1 MMITPKRIL
10 TLHDVCTLGRC
21 STVTATAVLAAC
33 GVQPCPLV
41 TALLSSTVDFGDFY
55 ASDTL
60 DAVQGSVP
68 YLKRFVG
75 HFDGIYTGYLG
86 GPGQVDTV
94 LDVFAQLG
102 GTDTLRIVDPVMGDG
117 GALYTTFDHEMVQ
130 QMQRLTAQADV
141 ILPNLTEARLLG
153 GLPADTPLTLEQTAQ
168 LAQKL
173 SHSGNCSVI
182 ITGAQQQAG
191 KVTTLCY
198 DRETRKLYTLTHT
211 YIDQHF
217 PGSGDLFASVLT
229 GAYLSG
235 ATLLGACRQACGFV
249 GMLMELAQD
258 APLDA
263 MQGLP
268 YEPYLYLLHDSF
280 VPKGVEIQELSAPYT
295 IN

>member
-55 ASDTL
+55 ACDTL

-86 GPGQVDTV
+86 GPGQVDTI

-102 GTDTLRIVDPVMGDG
+102 GSGTLRIVDPVMGDG

-153 GLPADTPLTLEQTAQ
+153 GLPADAPLTLGQTAQ
-168 LAQKL
+168 LAQTL
-173 SHSGNCSVI
+173 SHGGSCSVI
-182 ITGAQQQAG
+182 ITGAQQQAS

-198 DRETRKLYTLTHT
+198 DRETQKLYTLTHA
-211 YIDQHF
+211 YVEQHF

-229 GAYLSG
+229 GAHLSG
-235 ATLLGACRQACGFV
+235 ATLLDACQQACGFV

-268 YEPYLYLLHDSF
+268 YEPYLHLLHDSF
-280 VPKGVEIQELSAPYT
+280 VPQGVEIQELSAPYT

>member
-1 MMITPKRIL
+1 MMKIPKRIL

-55 ASDTL
+55 ACDTL

-68 YLKRFVG
+68 YLQRFVG
-75 HFDGIYTGYLG
+75 HFDGIYTGYLA
-86 GPGQVDTV
+86 GPGQVEPV
-94 LDVFAQLG
+94 LEVFDRLG
-102 GTDTLRIVDPVMGDG
+102 AADTLRIVDPVMGDG
-117 GALYTTFDHEMVQ
+117 GTLYATFNQEMVR
-130 QMQRLTAQADV
+130 QMQRLTARADV

-153 GLPADTPLTLEQTAQ
+153 GLPADAPLTLEQSAQ
-168 LAQKL
+168 LAQTL
-173 SHSGNCSVI
+173 SHGGSCSVI
-182 ITGAQQQAG
+182 ITGAQQQEG

-198 DRETRKLYTLTHT
+198 ERESGALYALTHA
-211 YIDQHF
+211 YVEQHF

-229 GAYLSG
+229 GAHLSG
-235 ATLLGACRQACGFV
+235 AALLDACQQACSFV

-268 YEPYLYLLHDSF
+268 YEPYLHLLHDGF
-280 VPKGVEIQELSAPYT
+280 PTDGVT
-295 IN
+295 IRQL